1 MYDRLW
7 ASSSPHIRDGIT
19 TRQIMFKVLL
29 ALLPATVASILIFGI
44 DAAILI
50 CVTVSASVAFEA
62 IWAIVMKKPQTI
74 GDLSAVVTGVLLA
87 FNFPSTL
94 PIWMAIIGSF
104 VAIIIVK
111 MLFGG
116 IGTNFANPAIVGRMV
131 LALSFTSAM
140 TNYPYVPS
148 VTSVEALAGATPFVA
163 AETVSVQYLDLL
175 IGTHSGV
182 LGETSTIALLM
193 GGIYLIM
200 SRVIS
205 PAIPLSYILVVLAFP
220 FITGD
225 STSATQ
231 LFGNV
236 VLEFAGGG
244 LMLGAFFMA
253 TDYTTSPYTL
263 KGKII
268 YGIGLGLITGLIRNY
283 GNMTEGVSYAIMV
296 MNILVPF
303 INKLTRQRVLGG
315 KGFAKFKK

>member
-1 MYDRLW
+1 MNDKLY
-7 ASSSPHIRDGIT
+7 ASSSPHLLDNIT

-29 ALLPATVASILIFGI
+29 ALLPAAAAATLIFGYQ
-44 DAAILI
+44 AAVLI
-50 CVTVSASVAFEA
+50 CVTVSACVAFEA
-62 IWAIVMKKPQTI
+62 IWAVITKRPQTV

-87 FNFPSTL
+87 FNLPSNL
-94 PIWMAIIGSF
+94 PLWMAIVGAF
-104 VAIIIVK
+104 VAIVIVK

-116 IGTNFANPAIVGRMV
+116 IGNNFANPAIVARIV

-140 TNYPYVPS
+140 TDYPYVPS

-163 AETVSVQYLDLL
+163 AQTISVQYIDLI

-200 SRVIS
+200 ARVIS
-205 PAIPLSYILVVLAFP
+205 PATPLCYLAVILAFTLA
-220 FITGD
+220 TGR
-225 STSATQ
+225 
-231 LFGNV
+231 NV
-236 VLEFAGGG
+236 ILELAGGG

-253 TDYTTSPYTL
+253 TDYTTSPFTL

-268 YGIGLGLITGLIRNY
+268 YGLGLGLITGLIRYY
-283 GNMTEGVSYAIMV
+283 GNMTEGVSYAILI
-296 MNILVPF
+296 MNILVPY

-315 KGFAKFKK
+315 KGLAKIKK